1 MSNVNLSATIW
12 RVCVATALALSIG
25 NIPVQAASITIDGN
39 LTDLITI
46 VGTSTA
52 NVASALD
59 GTNETN
65 ASLQPLESGNG
76 FDVKNVYAYY
86 DLPADVL
93 YLGMNFYGTV
103 GNSLAGA
110 PTGTSPGTAEGALT
124 AGFGSNRQYAFDQN
138 EQYGFHLYSGQ
149 GTAGT
154 QLAQYYVKG
163 DASATTG
170 STSTDT
176 TFFPTNPYN
185 LVVARAVSE
194 SFNGV
199 EFSISGLQLGYQ
211 QWITIDFRP
220 GSADT
225 NAISSRAE
233 DNMTM
238 SMQAVPIPAAVWL
251 FTSGLLGF
259 GAVARKHK
267 KKSTN

>member
-1 MSNVNLSATIW
+1 MSNVNLSAAVR
-12 RVCVATALALSIG
+12 RVCGAVALALSIG
-25 NIPVQAASITIDGN
+25 NIPVQAASIAIDGN
-39 LTDLITI
+39 LTDLISQ
-46 VGTSTA
+46 VGSSTV

-65 ASLQPLESGNG
+65 PSLLAIENGNG
-76 FDVKNVYAYY
+76 FDIKNVYAYY
-86 DLPADVL
+86 DRPADVL

-110 PTGTSPGTAEGALT
+110 PTGTSPGTAEGVAT
-124 AGFGSNRQYAFDQN
+124 AGTGSNRQYAFDQN

-170 STSTDT
+170 SIATDT
-176 TFFPTNPYN
+176 TLFPTNPYS
-185 LVVARAVSE
+185 LVVARAASE

-211 QWITIDFRP
+211 QWITIDFRA

-225 NAISSRAE
+225 NSISSKAE
-233 DNMTM
+233 DNMIM
-238 SMQAVPIPAAVWL
+238 SVQAVPVPAAVWL
-251 FTSGLLGF
+251 FGSGLLGL
-259 GAVARKHK
+259 GAAARQHK
-267 KKSTN
+267 KKA